1 MGEEKEESLGEDSS
15 APAEGG
21 EISETS
27 ELELSNPEL
36 TQDSFEEALREKEQF
51 RAMAQRAQA
60 DLVNYRN
67 RVSQELEES
76 RRTVRFH
83 VLNRFLKIA
92 DDLALAVENI
102 PEETDSTWAEGISL
116 VQRNLENTFEA
127 EGVQKIESLGSLFDP
142 HEHEALMYEEQMDVE
157 EGIIVNVIQEGY
169 RIDDRI
175 LRPARVVV
183 AQAPIQEQDE
193 VKKNIDDSC
202 EHGEQ
207 ASQEPTNEDTE
218 QSTEQEDS

>member
-1 MGEEKEESLGEDSS
+1 MGEEKEESLEEHSSLPGEGS
-15 APAEGG
+15 

-27 ELELSNPEL
+27 ETEPNQPEL
-36 TQDSFEEALREKEQF
+36 RDSFEEALREKEQF

-76 RRTVRFH
+76 RRAVKFNI
-83 VLNRFLKIA
+83 LNRFLKVA

-102 PEETDSTWAEGISL
+102 PEDADKSWLEGMSL

-127 EGVQKIESLGSLFDP
+127 EGVHKIDSLGSLFDP
-142 HEHEALMYEEQMDVE
+142 HEHEALMYEEQTDVE
-157 EGIIVNVIQEGY
+157 EGVIVNVIQEGY
-169 RIDDRI
+169 RISDRI

-183 AQAPIQEQDE
+183 AQAAVQEQDE
-193 VKKNIDDSC
+193 AENNTHESC
-202 EHGEQ
+202 QSGQ
-207 ASQEPTNEDTE
+207 PASQESTNREAE

>member
-1 MGEEKEESLGEDSS
+1 M
-15 APAEGG
+15 
-21 EISETS
+21 
-27 ELELSNPEL
+27 
-36 TQDSFEEALREKEQF
+36 
-51 RAMAQRAQA
+51 
-60 DLVNYRN
+60 
-67 RVSQELEES
+67 
-76 RRTVRFH
+76 
-83 VLNRFLKIA
+83 
-92 DDLALAVENI
+92 
-102 PEETDSTWAEGISL
+102 
-116 VQRNLENTFEA
+116 
-127 EGVQKIESLGSLFDP
+127 QKIESLGSLFDP

-169 RIDDRI
+169 RIDDWI

-207 ASQEPTNEDTE
+207 VSQEPTNEDTE